1 MAPLLSRII
10 YAFFYL
16 TAAKE
21 SRFNAVLALYN
32 KNFGKQDRLWVVTGK
47 FHFDM

>member
-10 YAFFYL
+10 NAIFYL
-16 TAAKE
+16 RAAKE

-32 KNFGKQDRLWVVTGK
+32 KNFGKTRPVVGRYRK
-47 FHFDM
+47 MYF